1 MIKIKKGYYILK
13 IEDLEKE
20 LKTGK
25 LRGLYLL
32 YGEETFLLENC
43 LKSIKKIFGEKINGI
58 NYILLDDTNINGIIS
73 DLETPAFGYDKK
85 LIIAKNTGL
94 FKKDLKKKSKNDN
107 SGLKEK
113 INSYLKENFEQISES
128 VILVFVEQ
136 NAEKCELLS
145 TIEKTGVVCNFEY
158 QKPYQI
164 QNRLKSIIN
173 AYKVNIEMSTLTY
186 LIECCGTDMQE
197 LINETRKLIEYTGE
211 GNTITKE
218 AIDKIAIK
226 KMESVIFDLTDSLGK
241 KNTKQAIEV
250 LRNLILSKEPL
261 QKILITLYNHF
272 KKIYLAKLAMAQ
284 NKDVTS
290 YLDLKPNQAF
300 LANKYKAQA
309 SYFKLKELRNI
320 LQEFCDLDYKYKIGL
335 IDLNV
340 GLEAILCA
348 YC

>member
-1 MIKIKKGYYILK
+1 MK
-13 IEDLEKE
+13 IEELEKN
-20 LKTGK
+20 LKQGI
-25 LRGLYLL
+25 LNGIYLL

-58 NYILLDDTNINGIIS
+58 NYILIDDTNVNGIIS
-73 DLETPAFGYDKK
+73 DIETPAFGYEKK

-107 SGLKEK
+107 SNLKEK
-113 INSYLKENFEQISES
+113 LDTYIKDNIEQINDTI
-128 VILVFVEQ
+128 VLVFVEET
-136 NAEKCELLS
+136 AEKCELFT
-145 TIEKTGVVCNFEY
+145 TIEKNGIVCNFEY

-164 QNRLKSIIN
+164 QNRLKAIIN
-173 AYKVNIEMSTLTY
+173 AYKVNVDANTLAY

-226 KMESVIFDLTDSLGK
+226 KMESIIFDLTDNLGK

-250 LRNLILSKEPL
+250 LRNLVLSKEPL

-272 KKIYLAKLAMAQ
+272 KKLYLTKLAISQ

-290 YLDLKPNQAF
+290 YLDLKPNQSF
-300 LANKYKAQA
+300 LTSKYKAQA
-309 SYFKLKELRNI
+309 GYFKLKELRRI

>member
-1 MIKIKKGYYILK
+1 MK

-20 LKTGK
+20 LKTGE

-43 LKSIKKIFGEKINGI
+43 LKSIKKLFGEMINGI
-58 NYILLDDTNINGIIS
+58 NYILIDDTNINEIIS
-73 DLETPAFGYDKK
+73 DLETPAFGYEKK

-94 FKKDLKKKSKNDN
+94 FNKDLKKKSKNDN
-107 SGLKEK
+107 SNLKEK
-113 INSYLKENFEQISES
+113 LNTYIKENLEQINET
-128 VILVFVEQ
+128 VVLVFVEET
-136 NAEKCELLS
+136 AEKCELLS
-145 TIEKTGVVCNFEY
+145 TIEKQGAVCNFEY
-158 QKPYQI
+158 QKPIQI
-164 QNRLKSIIN
+164 QSRLKGIIN
-173 AYKVNIEMSTLTY
+173 AYKVDVEMATLNY

-197 LINETRKLIEYTGE
+197 LINETRKLIEFTGE

-218 AIDKIAIK
+218 AIDKLAIK
-226 KMESVIFDLTDSLGK
+226 KMESIIFDLTDSLGK

-272 KKIYLAKLAMAQ
+272 KKIYLTKLAIAQ
-284 NKDVTS
+284 NKAVTS

-309 SYFKLKELRNI
+309 SYFKLKELRRI

>member
-1 MIKIKKGYYILK
+1 MK
-13 IEDLEKE
+13 IEELEKE
-20 LKTGK
+20 LKQGT
-25 LRGLYLL
+25 LHGLYLL

-43 LKSIKKIFGEKINGI
+43 VKNIKKLFGEKITGI
-58 NYILLDDTNINGIIS
+58 NYILLDETNVNAIIS
-73 DLETPAFGYDKK
+73 DIETPAFGYERK

-107 SGLKEK
+107 SVLKEK
-113 INSYLKENFEQISES
+113 LNTYIKENIFQINETVVIVFIEES
-128 VILVFVEQ
+128 V
-136 NAEKCELLS
+136 EKCELLS
-145 TIEKTGVVCNFEY
+145 IIDKYGAVCNFEY
-158 QKPYQI
+158 LKPIQI
-164 QNRLKSIIN
+164 QNRLKAIIN
-173 AYKVNIEMSTLTY
+173 AYKVNIEMNTLSY

-197 LINETRKLIEYTGE
+197 LINETRKLIEYAGE

-218 AIDKIAIK
+218 DIDKLAIK
-226 KMESVIFDLTDSLGK
+226 KMESIIFDLTDSLGK

-250 LRNLILSKEPL
+250 LRNLVLSKEPL

-272 KKIYLAKLAMAQ
+272 KKLYLVKLAISQ
-284 NKDVTS
+284 NRDVTTS
-290 YLDLKPNQAF
+290 LDLKPNQTF

-309 SYFKLKELRNI
+309 SYFKKNELRKI
-320 LQEFCDLDYKYKIGL
+320 LQELCDLDYKYKIGL

>member
-1 MIKIKKGYYILK
+1 MK
-13 IEDLEKE
+13 IEELEKE

-25 LRGLYLL
+25 LHGLYLL

-43 LKSIKKIFGEKINGI
+43 LKSINRLFGEKLNGI
-58 NYILLDDTNINGIIS
+58 NYILIDETNINGIIS
-73 DLETPAFGYDKK
+73 DIETPAFGFEKK
-85 LIIAKNTGL
+85 LIIAKGTGI
-94 FKKDLKKKSKNDN
+94 FKKDLKKKSKKDNDD
-107 SGLKEK
+107 LKEK
-113 INSYLKENFEQISES
+113 INLYIKENIEQINETC
-128 VILVFVEQ
+128 VIVFIEQ
-136 NAEKCELLS
+136 NVEKCELLS
-145 TIEKTGVVCNFEY
+145 TIEKLGVVCDFEY
-158 QKPYQI
+158 QKPLQI
-164 QNRLKSIIN
+164 QNRLKAIIN
-173 AYKVNIEMSTLTY
+173 AYKINIEMNTLMY

-226 KMESVIFDLTDSLGK
+226 KMESIIFDLTDSLGK

-250 LRNLILSKEPL
+250 LRNLVLSKEPL

-272 KKIYLAKLAMAQ
+272 KKLYLTKLAIAQ
-284 NKDVTS
+284 NKDVAS
-290 YLDLKPNQAF
+290 YLYLKPNQSF
-300 LANKYKAQA
+300 LASKYKAQA
-309 SYFKLKELRNI
+309 GYFKLKELRRI
-320 LQEFCDLDYKYKIGL
+320 LQEFCDLDYKYKVGL

>member
-1 MIKIKKGYYILK
+1 MK
-13 IEDLEKE
+13 IEELEKE
-20 LKTGK
+20 LRTGR
-25 LRGLYLL
+25 LHGIYLL

-43 LKSIKKIFGEKINGI
+43 LKSIKKIFGEKVNGI
-58 NYILLDDTNINGIIS
+58 NYILIDETNINEIVS
-73 DLETPAFGYDKK
+73 DIETPAFGFEKK

-107 SGLKEK
+107 NDLKEK
-113 INSYLKENFEQISES
+113 INLYIKQNIDQINET
-128 VILVFVEQ
+128 VVVVFVEQ
-136 NAEKCELLS
+136 SVEKCELLS
-145 TIEKTGVVCNFEY
+145 TIDKLGVVCNFEY

-164 QNRLKSIIN
+164 QNRLKAIIN
-173 AYKVNIEMSTLTY
+173 AYKVNVDSNTLTY

-226 KMESVIFDLTDSLGK
+226 KMESIIFDLTDNLGK

-250 LRNLILSKEPL
+250 LRNLVLSKEPL

-272 KKIYLAKLAMAQ
+272 KKLYLTKLAISQ

-290 YLDLKPNQAF
+290 YLDLKPNQSF
-300 LANKYKAQA
+300 LTNKYKAQA
-309 SYFKLKELRNI
+309 GYFKLKELRRI

>member
-1 MIKIKKGYYILK
+1 MK
-13 IEDLEKE
+13 IEELEKE

-25 LRGLYLL
+25 LHGLYLL

-43 LKSIKKIFGEKINGI
+43 LKSINRLFGEKLNGI
-58 NYILLDDTNINGIIS
+58 NYILIDETNVNGIVS
-73 DLETPAFGYDKK
+73 DIETPAFGFEKK
-85 LIIAKNTGL
+85 LIIAKGTGI
-94 FKKDLKKKSKNDN
+94 FKKDLKKKSKKDNDD
-107 SGLKEK
+107 LKEK
-113 INSYLKENFEQISES
+113 INLYIKENIEQINETC
-128 VILVFVEQ
+128 VIVFIEQ
-136 NAEKCELLS
+136 NVDKCELLS
-145 TIEKTGVVCNFEY
+145 TIDKFGVVCNFEY
-158 QKPYQI
+158 QKPLQI
-164 QNRLKSIIN
+164 QNRLKAIIN
-173 AYKVNIEMSTLTY
+173 AYKINIEMNTLMY

-211 GNTITKE
+211 GNAITKE
-218 AIDKIAIK
+218 AIDKLAIK
-226 KMESVIFDLTDSLGK
+226 KMESIIFDLTDSLGK

-250 LRNLILSKEPL
+250 LRNLVLSKEPL

-272 KKIYLAKLAMAQ
+272 KKLYLTKLAISQ

-300 LANKYKAQA
+300 LANKYKAQS
-309 SYFKLKELRNI
+309 SYFKLKELRKI

-340 GLEAILCA
+340 GLETILCA

>member
-1 MIKIKKGYYILK
+1 MK
-13 IEDLEKE
+13 IEELEKE

-25 LRGLYLL
+25 LHGLYLL

-43 LKSIKKIFGEKINGI
+43 LKSIKKIFGEKVNGI
-58 NYILLDDTNINGIIS
+58 NYILIDETNINEIVS
-73 DLETPAFGYDKK
+73 DIETPALGIEKK
-85 LIIAKNTGL
+85 LIIAKATGI
-94 FKKDLKKKSKNDN
+94 FKKDLKKKSKKDNDN
-107 SGLKEK
+107 LKEK
-113 INSYLKENFEQISES
+113 INLYIKENIKQINETC
-128 VILVFVEQ
+128 VVVFIEQ
-136 NAEKCELLS
+136 NVEKCELLS
-145 TIEKTGVVCNFEY
+145 TIEKLGVVCNFEY
-158 QKPYQI
+158 QKPIQI
-164 QNRLKSIIN
+164 QTRLKAIIN
-173 AYKVNIEMSTLTY
+173 AYKINIEMSTLMY

-218 AIDKIAIK
+218 AIDKLAIK
-226 KMESVIFDLTDSLGK
+226 KMESIIFDLTDSLGK

-272 KKIYLAKLAMAQ
+272 KKLYLTKLAIVQ

-290 YLDLKPNQAF
+290 YLDLKPNQTF
-300 LANKYKAQA
+300 LTNKYKAQA
-309 SYFKLKELRNI
+309 GYFKLKELRRI